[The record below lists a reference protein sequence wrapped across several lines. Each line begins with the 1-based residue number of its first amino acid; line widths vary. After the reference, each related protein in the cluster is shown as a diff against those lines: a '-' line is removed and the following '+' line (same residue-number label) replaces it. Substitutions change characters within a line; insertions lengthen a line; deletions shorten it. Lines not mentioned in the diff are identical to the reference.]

1 MNFLKIEEFT
11 SIEAWRASFIEFLAA
26 ALFVFLG
33 AGPLVRHGVPDRR
46 RTNGPTA
53 IHHCVGSR
61 TSDSVPSVRHCQY
74 IGWAH
79 EPRGDICGC
88 GEQKD
93 QRSARTDVRLRA
105 VGWGSVGALL
115 LLATIPDAA
124 DTNLG
129 AHALGPDV
137 SISMGLVMEIVVTF
151 VLVFVIFA
159 TAVDPGGIALLAP
172 LAIGLAVV
180 VDHMVAIPITGASMN
195 PARSFGPA
203 LVSGEWANHWIYWL
217 GPMIGGVLAGVMYQ
231 VVFIN
236 RPR

>member
-105 VGWGSVGALL
+105 VGWGSRRSITPLSHDPRCRRHESRRSCPGSGCFDLHGVGDGDSSHVRSGVRDIRDCSGPKWNRAISSLSHR
-115 LLATIPDAA
+115 ISRGRRPHGCDPDH
-124 DTNLG
+124 G
-129 AHALGPDV
+129 CFYESGPKLWAGF
-137 SISMGLVMEIVVTF
+137 SI
-151 VLVFVIFA
+151 
-159 TAVDPGGIALLAP
+159 
-172 LAIGLAVV
+172 
-180 VDHMVAIPITGASMN
+180 
-195 PARSFGPA
+195 R
-203 LVSGEWANHWIYWL
+203 
-217 GPMIGGVLAGVMYQ
+217 
-231 VVFIN
+231 
-236 RPR
+236 